1 MYICEC
7 GEQFD
12 DINEETQD
20 HVLNYHLEQ
29 VEQAYADFIDDVDVD
44 EEIEDTVLDDL
55 YEEAILDVTEELMDE
70 IVDG

>member
-7 GEQFD
+7 GETFD

-29 VEQAYADFIDDVDVD
+29 VEQAYADFIDDVDG
-44 EEIEDTVLDDL
+44 EIEDTVLDDL
-55 YEEAILDVTEELMDE
+55 YEEAILDVTDELMDE
-70 IVDG
+70 IVEG